1 MTDLLERSSELA
13 ALDRLLAE
21 SAAGGRVAVVSGE
34 AGAGKSTLAAAF
46 AEAAGPRAQTLW
58 GACDPLLTPRALGP
72 LHDIARR
79 LGGTLRERIAAGAR
93 AEVFDLLLEALDRPP
108 QAARPVVVL
117 EDLHWADEA
126 TLDMVVFL
134 GRRLALCRALLL
146 ITYREEEIG
155 TDHRLR
161 AVLAG
166 LPPGLVRRVTL
177 PPLTPAAVGEL
188 ARRAGR
194 PASEVYDVTGGNPLL
209 VTEVLAAPARDV
221 PATVRDL
228 VLSRV
233 AALSPEAREVAH
245 LVSVVPSQSGVVV
258 DRLDAVE
265 ECLDRGVLTARGNGV
280 AFRHELL
287 RRAVEE
293 SLSPVRR
300 SALHAEILAGH
311 AGRAGVEPA
320 RMVHHAH
327 HAGDTAAVLHWAPI
341 AARRAASLGAYRQA
355 AAHYLQALPL
365 LPSPAPTLGPET
377 ARERAALLEDYSVAA
392 YHGGLTPEALEA
404 RREALALRTALGD
417 EVRVG
422 ENLRWISRLSWWLGR
437 PGEARDAGF
446 RAVEVLEAQAAGREL
461 AAAYSNLSQL
471 FMLRHEVERAI
482 GWGVRAT
489 ELARRLGDLD
499 TEVHALVNIGSA
511 KTLAGDVEGIGELR
525 RAHELALAAGLD
537 DHAGRALVNL
547 ASFAVDG
554 YELTVAGE
562 TLERIIP
569 FLVARDLDG
578 YVRHLLGHRA
588 RLHLARGDWDAA
600 SRDAEQALDG
610 PPQPGGAV
618 VPAMV
623 VQAVLKARRGSP
635 DALEAAQ
642 AAADHGYPT
651 GEAQFLC
658 PAAIALAEAHWLAGD
673 VERAAIEAKKGLAV
687 AERFGQKWFVGELAF
702 WLWRCG
708 GERTPGA
715 ATPFRLLIDGDWR
728 GAAAFWQERDCPY
741 ARAEALAHGDEAAVT
756 EAVRIFDRLGATA
769 RSRVL
774 RADLRERG
782 RPVPRG
788 PRRPSGTGLTARQHE
803 VLVLLAEGLS
813 NADIAARL
821 TVSAKTVDHHVSAIL
836 AKLGVSSRGRAAV
849 VARELNIGNSPHVP
863 DQRKP

>member
-79 LGGTLRERIAAGAR
+79 LGGALRERITAGAR

-155 TDHRLR
+155 ADHRLR

-166 LPPGLVRRVTL
+166 LPRGLVRRVSL
-177 PPLTPAAVGEL
+177 PPLTPEAVGEL

-194 PASEVYDVTGGNPLL
+194 QASEVYDVTGGNPLL
-209 VTEVLAAPARDV
+209 VTEVLAAPAPGV
-221 PATVRDL
+221 PPTVRDL
-228 VLSRV
+228 VLSRIS
-233 AALSPEAREVAH
+233 ALSPPAREVAH
-245 LVSVVPSQSGVVV
+245 LVSVVPSQAGFVI

-265 ECLDRGVLTARGNGV
+265 ECIDRGVLTARGHGV

-300 SALHAEILAGH
+300 AALHAEILAGH
-311 AGRAGVEPA
+311 AGRASVEPA

-355 AAHYLQALPL
+355 AAHFQQALL
-365 LPSPAPTLGPET
+365 LAGSTGD
-377 ARERAALLEDYSVAA
+377 RDRAAMLEEYSLAA

-404 RREALALRTALGD
+404 RREALALRTGLGD

-446 RAVEVLEAQAAGREL
+446 RAVEVLEAQPEGREL

-471 FMLRHEVERAI
+471 FMLRHDVERAI

-489 ELARRLGDLD
+489 GLARRLGDLD

-511 KTLAGDVEGIGELR
+511 KTLSGDLDGIAELR

-554 YELTVAGE
+554 YELTIAEE

-588 RLHLARGDWDAA
+588 RLRLARGDWDAA
-600 SRDAEQALDG
+600 LADAEQALDG

-623 VQAVLKARRGSP
+623 VRAVIKARRGAP
-635 DALEAAQ
+635 GALDDAQ
-642 AAADHGYPT
+642 VAADHGYPT

-687 AERFGQKWFVGELAF
+687 AERFGQQWFVGELAF

-708 GERTPGA
+708 SGEIAGA
-715 ATPFRLLIDGDWR
+715 ATPFRMLIAGDWR
-728 GAAAFWQERDCPY
+728 GAAAYWRERDCPY
-741 ARAEALAHGDEAAVT
+741 AQAEALAHGDETAVT
-756 EAVRIFDRLGATA
+756 EALRIFDRLGAAA
-769 RSRVL
+769 RAHVL
-774 RADLRERG
+774 RAGLRERG
-782 RPVPRG
+782 LPVPRG
-788 PRRPSGTGLTARQHE
+788 PRRPSETGLTARQHE
-803 VLVLLAEGLS
+803 VLALLAEGLS

-821 TVSAKTVDHHVSAIL
+821 TVSAKTVDHHVSAVL
-836 AKLGVSSRGRAAV
+836 GKLGVGSRGKAAA
-849 VARELNIGNSPHVP
+849 VARERGLLRDPT
-863 DQRKP
+863 